1 MIIFTCEYSDKQKEG
16 GVSLHMEG
24 GLIMREE
31 SLDYGV
37 RYTRGKF
44 LNVVPVYR
52 PEGERN
58 FKFELYNN
66 RVRAR
71 RPIATLTTS
80 VGTVL
85 QEGMIKRSFNATLE
99 IRPDV
104 PFSQEELNDLPTDVA
119 TLMFRE
125 LGGNPSEEVFIIQ
138 ITCPIR
144 DDSDEKIDN
153 VISESWMSG
162 VIDFN
167 HYCIFSSSSL
177 VASSGH

>member
-1 MIIFTCEYSDKQKEG
+1 MRKG
-16 GVSLHMEG
+16 SLN
-24 GLIMREE
+24 
-31 SLDYGV
+31 YGV

-44 LNVVPVYR
+44 LNVVPMYR

-66 RVRAR
+66 RVRSR
-71 RPIATLTTS
+71 RPVATLTTS

-85 QEGMIKRSFNATLE
+85 KAGMVKRSFNATLE

-104 PFSQEELNDLPTDVA
+104 PFSQEELNDLPADVA

-125 LGGNPSEEVFIIQ
+125 LGGNPEKEEFIIK
-138 ITCPIR
+138 ITCLIR
-144 DDSDEKIDN
+144 VDSDEETDN

-162 VIDFN
+162 AIDFN
-167 HYCIFSSSSL
+167 HYNIFSNSSL
-177 VASSGH
+177 DVSSGS

>member
-1 MIIFTCEYSDKQKEG
+1 
-16 GVSLHMEG
+16 
-24 GLIMREE
+24 MREE
-31 SLDYGV
+31 SLNFGV
-37 RYTRGKF
+37 RYTRGQF
-44 LNVVPVYR
+44 LSVVPVYR

-58 FKFELYNN
+58 FKFELLNN

-71 RPIATLTTS
+71 RSVATLTTS
-80 VGTVL
+80 RGTVL
-85 QEGMIKRSFNATLE
+85 IEGMVKRSFKATLQ

-104 PFSQEELNDLPTDVA
+104 PFSQEELNDLPNDVA

-144 DDSDEKIDN
+144 DNSDEKKET

-167 HYCIFSSSSL
+167 HYCIFSNSSS
-177 VASSGH
+177 VASGY